1 MEEVGLVF
9 DCKKRKIN
17 FVVEIII
24 ERKILFTCKDPVLV
38 GRPLL
43 LPLTRFEGG
52 FRVSGFED
60 KDPEDGIEAKL
71 LVPVLDGGPDCR

>member
-1 MEEVGLVF
+1 M
-9 DCKKRKIN
+9 
-17 FVVEIII
+17 
-24 ERKILFTCKDPVLV
+24 

-52 FRVSGFED
+52 LRVSGLED

-71 LVPVLDGGPDCR
+71 LVPVLDGGPDCRNSS

>member
-1 MEEVGLVF
+1 M
-9 DCKKRKIN
+9 
-17 FVVEIII
+17 
-24 ERKILFTCKDPVLV
+24 LFTCKDPVLV

>member
-1 MEEVGLVF
+1 MYKKPAVLVYF
-9 DCKKRKIN
+9 LS
-17 FVVEIII
+17 
-24 ERKILFTCKDPVLV
+24 ILFTCKDPVLV